1 MEVGEYTTHKLEDC
15 EQSIDN
21 QECSKC
27 GMAIKK
33 AERKEHLASP
43 ICKGKS
49 VKEINYSN
57 YLLRYSKKQ
66 EPGAMSTML

>member
-15 EQSIDN
+15 EQAIDN

-43 ICKGKS
+43 ICKGISAKVMS
-49 VKEINYSN
+49 YSN
-57 YLLRYSKKQ
+57 SLLCYSKKQ
-66 EPGAMSTML
+66 EPRSMSAML